1 MRKIPL
7 YAYVASNNS
16 RGAAEVMK
24 HFGLP
29 APQSEEDVIRGLR
42 HVQSTFGKEGI
53 MEIAKAHPDR
63 MLILS
68 TISRTQKTEEKSGC
82 NGGCSCKDSKSNACG
97 YSQVSG
103 NVKSSAEEE
112 LAKLKEEQ
120 LNAKIDE
127 INKKSLTKE
136 DIADEV
142 KKVIDKTNPF
152 IKNNLPYIALG
163 GVALFFIYG
172 AMKMK

>member
-16 RGAAEVMK
+16 RGAAEVIK

-29 APQSEEDVIRGLR
+29 APQSQEELIRGLR

-53 MEIAKAHPDR
+53 LEIAKAHPDR
-63 MLILS
+63 MLILA
-68 TISRTQKTEEKSGC
+68 TVKPAENTEEKSGC
-82 NGGCSCKDSKSNACG
+82 NGGCSCKEGKSNACG
-97 YSQVSG
+97 YSNANG
-103 NVKSSAEEE
+103 NGKSSAEQE

-127 INKKSLTKE
+127 INKKSLSKE

-142 KKVIDKTNPF
+142 KKVIDKSNPF

-172 AMKMK
+172 AMKK

>member
-16 RGAAEVMK
+16 RGAAEVIR

-29 APQSEEDVIRGLR
+29 APQSQEELVRGLR

-63 MLILS
+63 MLILA
-68 TISRTQKTEEKSGC
+68 TVKPVENTEEKSGC
-82 NGGCSCKDSKSNACG
+82 NGSCSCNEGKSNACG
-97 YSQVSG
+97 YSHANGSG
-103 NVKSSAEEE
+103 KSSAEEE

-136 DIADEV
+136 DVADEV

-172 AMKMK
+172 AMKK